1 MTVHPFRVA
10 RSILPIGL
18 AGLALAA
25 HVGTAKAEVNDG
37 LFGALSR
44 LFAPPPEPRYY
55 APPAFV
61 PRVQISRPRRS
72 ISVRHASLPR
82 ASQEKRGGAIGKP
95 QADKTGKVVV
105 REPNGDAVASAL
117 SDPTL
122 RRGDIVVLPG
132 TEPPRCSKAGR
143 QRRTSCSDWT
153 SRAIRSCSATRRR
166 RDLMAMRT
174 QPGANGARA
183 GGEHLGWTALRSGRD
198 NDSALAVAVYPQ
210 NQPKQR
216 WSIPAPAQSAS
227 PLDSP
232 TVIAAR
238 PHAELVSS
246 IIRRSLPEAEF

>member
-55 APPAFV
+55 APPTFV
-61 PRVQISRPRRS
+61 PRVQISPPRRS

-82 ASQEKRGGAIGKP
+82 VSQEKRGGAIGKP

-122 RRGDIVVLPG
+122 RRGDIVVLPNG
-132 TEPPRCSKAGR
+132 PKVFKGGATAPYRFSDFDDPRHSKLLGDK
-143 QRRTSCSDWT
+143 T
-153 SRAIRSCSATRRR
+153 R

-174 QPGANGARA
+174 QPGANRA
-183 GGEHLGWTALRSGRD
+183 EAEKETPAADGRS
-198 NDSALAVAVYPQ
+198 
-210 NQPKQR
+210 
-216 WSIPAPAQSAS
+216 AQAENNNP
-227 PLDSP
+227 PLTI
-232 TVIAAR
+232 TV
-238 PHAELVSS
+238 
-246 IIRRSLPEAEF
+246 SLPRKVSP